1 MNELKAYPHI
11 YPNVSAVPL
20 EAFKAR
26 WPNFH
31 PSEIACRGTGRV
43 AFNFEAMDKLQALR
57 TRRNR
62 PLIVNSA
69 YRSPEHNRAVSGAPG
84 SKHLTAEAF
93 DVSMSNHNP
102 QEYERDARAV
112 GFTGFGFYPKSNF
125 IHADIGPARQWGDRF
140 PQTVTGLPVE
150 REAAPETLTE
160 DKSAVAA
167 IVGGGGSIAGAGA
180 VLTGIGSLSP
190 VAQIVAIAA
199 FVVGVG
205 AMAYIF
211 RRHLKALSS

>member
-1 MNELKAYPHI
+1 MTLKPFPHV
-11 YPNVSAVPL
+11 YPNVGAVPL
-20 EAFKAR
+20 GEFQAR

-31 PSEIACRGTGRV
+31 PSEIACRGTGKV

-57 TRRNR
+57 VLRNR
-62 PLIVNSA
+62 PLILNSA
-69 YRSPEHNRAVSGAPG
+69 FRSAEHNRAVDGAPG

-102 QEYERDARAV
+102 AEYERDAKSV

-125 IHADIGPARQWGDRF
+125 IHADIGPARSWGDRF
-140 PQTVTGLPVE
+140 PKTATGLPVE
-150 REAAPETLTE
+150 RKAAPETITE

-167 IVGGGGSIAGAGA
+167 MVGGGGSVAGAG
-180 VLTGIGSLSP
+180 VMLSSIGSLSP
-190 VAQIVAIAA
+190 TAQVIAVVA
-199 FVVGVG
+199 FVIGVG

-211 RRHLKALSS
+211 RRRLKALSE

>member
-1 MNELKAYPHI
+1 MTLKPYPHI

-20 EAFKAR
+20 GEFQAR

-31 PSEIACRGTGRV
+31 PSEIACRGTGKV

-57 TRRNR
+57 VRRNR
-62 PLIVNSA
+62 PLILNSA
-69 YRSPEHNRAVSGAPG
+69 FRSAEHNRAVEGAPG

-102 QEYERDARAV
+102 DEYEEDAKAV
-112 GFTGFGFYPKSNF
+112 GFTGFGFYPRSNF
-125 IHADIGPARQWGDRF
+125 IHADIGPARSWGSRF
-140 PQTVTGLPVE
+140 PKTVTGLPTE
-150 REAAPETLTE
+150 NKAAPEALKE

-167 IVGGGGSIAGAGA
+167 LVGGGGSVAGAGVMVSSLGA
-180 VLTGIGSLSP
+180 LSP
-190 VAQIVAIAA
+190 TAQVIAVVA
-199 FVVGVG
+199 FVIGLG

-211 RRHLKALSS
+211 RRRLKALSE

>member
-1 MNELKAYPHI
+1 MTLKPFPHV
-11 YPNVSAVPL
+11 YQNVAAVPL
-20 EAFKAR
+20 GEFQAR

-31 PSEIACRGTGRV
+31 PSEIACRGTGKV

-57 TRRNR
+57 VLRNR
-62 PLIVNSA
+62 PLILNSA
-69 YRSPEHNRAVSGAPG
+69 FRSAEHNRAVDGAPG

-102 QEYERDARAV
+102 AEYERDAKAV

-125 IHADIGPARQWGDRF
+125 IHADIGPARSWGDRF
-140 PQTVTGLPVE
+140 PKTATGLPVE
-150 REAAPETLTE
+150 RKAAPETITE

-167 IVGGGGSIAGAGA
+167 MVGGGGSVAGAG
-180 VLTGIGSLSP
+180 VMLSSIGSLSP
-190 VAQIVAIAA
+190 TAQVIAVVA
-199 FVVGVG
+199 FVIGVG

-211 RRHLKALSS
+211 RRRLKALSE